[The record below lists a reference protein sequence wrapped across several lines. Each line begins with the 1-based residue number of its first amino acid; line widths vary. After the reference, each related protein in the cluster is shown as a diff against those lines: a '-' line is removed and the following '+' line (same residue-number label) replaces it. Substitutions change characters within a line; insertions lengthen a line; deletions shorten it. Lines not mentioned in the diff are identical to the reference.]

1 MDLTIPYAKTDLAWS
16 AIRTRS
22 IELSGAARAVLI
34 MIDGKRP
41 LADLLPAIQALSLTL
56 DDVRDLLARGL
67 VSPCPRKQAV
77 AAPAR
82 VQAPAQAPVAAS
94 TPAPA
99 PEIAPPPAPAPSPT
113 ATRSLAAAKFY
124 ALEQIARL
132 LGRRDEELRLAARH
146 VVDHPSLLS
155 WLDAC
160 RHAIAEIAGEERANM
175 LVARTH
181 ELIPELQPS

>member
-1 MDLTIPYAKTDLAWS
+1 MDLTLPYAKTDLAWS

-41 LADLLPAIQALSLTL
+41 LADLLPAIEALSLTL
-56 DDVRDLLARGL
+56 DDVRELLTRGL
-67 VSPCPRKQAV
+67 VAPCPKKQV
-77 AAPAR
+77 TAPLAHSS
-82 VQAPAQAPVAAS
+82 V
-94 TPAPA
+94 PAPA
-99 PEIAPPPAPAPSPT
+99 PTPA

-132 LGRRDEELRLAARH
+132 LGRRDEALRLAARD
-146 VVDHPSLLS
+146 VVDHPSLLT
-155 WLDAC
+155 WLETC

-175 LVARTH
+175 LMARTH
-181 ELIPELQPS
+181 ALIPELQPA

>member
-22 IELSGAARAVLI
+22 IELNGAARAVLI

-56 DDVRDLLARGL
+56 DDVRDLMARGL
-67 VSPCPRKQAV
+67 VAPCPRKQPVAV
-77 AAPAR
+77 AARAHP
-82 VQAPAQAPVAAS
+82 PAQAPVSAPTPAPEPQVAR
-94 TPAPA
+94 PAPA
-99 PEIAPPPAPAPSPT
+99 PAPT

-132 LGRRDEELRLAARH
+132 LGRHDEELRLAARH
-146 VVDHPSLLS
+146 VVDHPSLLA

-160 RHAIAEIAGEERANM
+160 RHAIAEIAGEERASM

-181 ELIPELQPS
+181 ALIPELQPS

>member
-56 DDVRDLLARGL
+56 DDVRDLMVRGL
-67 VSPCPRKQAV
+67 VAPSPRKQSV
-77 AAPAR
+77 AARAQP
-82 VQAPAQAPVAAS
+82 PAQAPVSAPTPAPEPQVAR
-94 TPAPA
+94 PAPA
-99 PEIAPPPAPAPSPT
+99 PAPAPT

-132 LGRRDEELRLAARH
+132 LGRQDEELRLAARH

-160 RHAIAEIAGEERANM
+160 RHAIAEIAGEERASM

-181 ELIPELQPS
+181 ALIPELQPS